1 MRAIIYTK
9 DWSKSDWH
17 PKVFQMRTMPEI
29 LAAKRDGHT
38 LSAEDFRFI
47 CTNINQIPREQLGAF
62 LMACQINDMTGEETS
77 SLTKEMLNAGER
89 IPVGTSR
96 VDKHSTGGV
105 GDKMSIILA
114 PALRASGAIVPMLAG
129 RGLAHTGGTIDKLE
143 SIPGFNTGLSL
154 DEMLQ
159 NPCFI
164 SRQTED
170 IAPADRILYS
180 IRDIT
185 ATVPQIGLITA
196 SIISKK
202 AAEGLEKLV
211 LDVKCGKA
219 AFMKSQ
225 DDAVALANSM
235 VRTGTDLGMEVTAQ
249 VTEMDNPIG
258 MMFGNSHE
266 IVECI
271 DCLKGN
277 GPEDTM
283 ELVYSQ
289 ADALGYDIRTSID
302 DGSALGEFK
311 NMCARQGVG
320 QEVIENLVENPWSV
334 LSKANKSYEIKAQTS
349 GWITA
354 IDALAIGEALCNLG
368 AGRIGD
374 KSEIDHGIG
383 AELLKTIGDSIDSGE
398 TWIRFDVNSEL
409 DESMIESIE
418 ESILISEKKVGKM
431 SRILQIISI

>member
-1 MRAIIYTK
+1 
-9 DWSKSDWH
+9 
-17 PKVFQMRTMPEI
+17 MRTMPEI
-29 LAAKRDGHT
+29 LESKRDGES
-38 LSAEDFRFI
+38 LASDDFRFI
-47 CTNINQIPREQLGAF
+47 CKNINQIPREQLGAF
-62 LMACQINDMTGEETS
+62 LMACQINGLTSEETS
-77 SLTKEMLNAGER
+77 MLTEEMLNAGHR
-89 IPVGTSR
+89 MQVAASR

-105 GDKMSIILA
+105 GDKMSIVLA
-114 PALRASGAIVPMLAG
+114 PALRAAGATIPMLAG

-143 SIPGFNTGLSL
+143 AIPGFNTGLSM
-154 DEMLQ
+154 DEMSS

-219 AFMKSQ
+219 AFMKSES
-225 DDAVALANSM
+225 DAVALAKSM
-235 VRTGTDLGMEVTAQ
+235 VKTGTDLGMEVTAQ

-258 MMFGNSHE
+258 TMFGNSHE

-289 ADALGYDIRTSID
+289 ADALGFNIRPFIQ
-302 DGSALGEFK
+302 DGSALEEFR
-311 NMCARQGVG
+311 NMCLRQGVG
-320 QEVIENLVENPWSV
+320 ASIVDNLLDEPWSV
-334 LSKANKSYEIKAQTS
+334 LPRANNTHEIKAKQS
-349 GWITA
+349 GWIA
-354 IDALAIGEALCNLG
+354 GINALTIGQVLCNLG
-368 AGRIGD
+368 AGRTGD
-374 KSEIDHGIG
+374 NSNIDHGVG
-383 AELLKTIGDSIDSGE
+383 AELLISPGQKVEQGMP
-398 TWIRFDVNSEL
+398 WIRFEANGNLTEKQ
-409 DESMIESIE
+409 IQSIE
-418 ESILISEKKVGKM
+418 YSVEITDSASEKK
-431 SRILQIISI
+431 SRILQVITS